1 MEHAVVSA
9 AEGSIHTLLGKLGTI
24 LIQQAQLVGG
34 VRGQLQYLKD
44 ELESMMAFLQ
54 DLSEKDEHRR
64 PVAEDAAKLR
74 QVKIWMKQVREV
86 AYDVED
92 CIDGFK
98 HHVGNSSNNY
108 GRGSAAFFHRITQLL
123 RTIRV
128 RHQIARQIRELETRA
143 TNISDRNSRWLMEE
157 HTQQLR
163 VISLFGFGGLG
174 KTTLAMTAYQS
185 LSATSACFKYQ
196 AFATVS
202 QKFDVKVLMSD
213 ILRQIIQPCY
223 HPGRVRTGE
232 APIEDPLKG
241 MENWD
246 VGQLANMLRQQLENK
261 KYLIVLDDIWSISA
275 WEGIRFSLPDSN
287 NGSRILV
294 TTRIKA
300 VAYSCCCHEYDRV
313 YEIEPLTDHES
324 RDLFFKRIFGGAANC
339 PENLKEISA
348 KILRKCGGTPL
359 AIVSIAG
366 LLGSKPGH
374 SIEQWEKVYGSLGSE
389 LETSPSLEKLKE
401 ILELS
406 YNDLPYQLKTCF
418 LYLSIYPE
426 DHNIRRK
433 SLLRRWIAEHFVT
446 EKRGLSVFEVAESYF
461 DELVNRS
468 IIQPVDVSITGKVK
482 TFRVHDVMLEIIVS
496 KSIEKNFVTLVGD
509 QHTSVPQEKIRRLS
523 VHSGGVVREI
533 STREMLS
540 HVRSLSIFANG
551 EILQFGWM
559 KVVKILD
566 LEGCEFV
573 RNKDL
578 KNVCR
583 LFQLEYLS
591 LRKTRIMELPTKIGN
606 LQKLETLDIR
616 QTSIKHLPHGIT
628 NLARLENLLGN
639 LVSLTTLAEIE
650 ITDVTSRYISEL
662 GKLSQL
668 RKLGVMMFVDDDNS
682 WASLICALE
691 NLSSSLCSLLLWQRD
706 GAINFNTLDSL
717 SRTPVFMKSMNFRGR
732 LGKLPK
738 WFPLL
743 SSLAELTLRATELSV
758 EVDLQVLAQLPCLLY
773 LRLHH
778 SAFTSTEFR
787 VSASEFPCLKLLV
800 IQTAVFETLK
810 VRFEE
815 GALPKLDRLELSLFE
830 DASIQELS
838 GIKFLHSLKEVT
850 VCTCPGNSTEDAM
863 RNLMIEAEEN
873 LNKPTVTI
881 KAKQWITEESRYR
894 NVQLTSQS
902 A

>member
-1 MEHAVVSA
+1 
-9 AEGSIHTLLGKLGTI
+9 
-24 LIQQAQLVGG
+24 
-34 VRGQLQYLKD
+34 
-44 ELESMMAFLQ
+44 
-54 DLSEKDEHRR
+54 
-64 PVAEDAAKLR
+64 
-74 QVKIWMKQVREV
+74 
-86 AYDVED
+86 
-92 CIDGFK
+92 
-98 HHVGNSSNNY
+98 
-108 GRGSAAFFHRITQLL
+108 
-123 RTIRV
+123 
-128 RHQIARQIRELETRA
+128 
-143 TNISDRNSRWLMEE
+143 
-157 HTQQLR
+157 
-163 VISLFGFGGLG
+163 
-174 KTTLAMTAYQS
+174 
-185 LSATSACFKYQ
+185 
-196 AFATVS
+196 
-202 QKFDVKVLMSD
+202 
-213 ILRQIIQPCY
+213 
-223 HPGRVRTGE
+223 
-232 APIEDPLKG
+232 
-241 MENWD
+241 
-246 VGQLANMLRQQLENK
+246 
-261 KYLIVLDDIWSISA
+261 
-275 WEGIRFSLPDSN
+275 
-287 NGSRILV
+287 
-294 TTRIKA
+294 
-300 VAYSCCCHEYDRV
+300 
-313 YEIEPLTDHES
+313 
-324 RDLFFKRIFGGAANC
+324 
-339 PENLKEISA
+339 
-348 KILRKCGGTPL
+348 
-359 AIVSIAG
+359 
-366 LLGSKPGH
+366 
-374 SIEQWEKVYGSLGSE
+374 
-389 LETSPSLEKLKE
+389 
-401 ILELS
+401 
-406 YNDLPYQLKTCF
+406 
-418 LYLSIYPE
+418 
-426 DHNIRRK
+426 
-433 SLLRRWIAEHFVT
+433 
-446 EKRGLSVFEVAESYF
+446 
-461 DELVNRS
+461 
-468 IIQPVDVSITGKVK
+468 
-482 TFRVHDVMLEIIVS
+482 MLEIIVY

-628 NLARLENLLGN
+628 NLARLENLLGGRRSYNHDGLWPISKFWGATVPNKLGN

-691 NLSSSLCSLLLWQRD
+691 KLSSSLCSLLLWQRD
-706 GAINFNTLDSL
+706 GAINFNSLDSL

-881 KAKQWITEESRYR
+881 KAKQWITEESSTAMC
-894 NVQLTSQS
+894 N
-902 A
+902 

>member
-1 MEHAVVSA
+1 MPYASGNSTGTYGTPANLFNLDARISA
-9 AEGSIHTLLGKLGTI
+9 LFPERN
-24 LIQQAQLVGG
+24 QLVGIEP
-34 VRGQLQYLKD
+34 R
-44 ELESMMAFLQ
+44 Q
-54 DLSEKDEHRR
+54 D
-64 PVAEDAAKLR
+64 
-74 QVKIWMKQVREV
+74 
-86 AYDVED
+86 
-92 CIDGFK
+92 
-98 HHVGNSSNNY
+98 
-108 GRGSAAFFHRITQLL
+108 
-123 RTIRV
+123 
-128 RHQIARQIRELETRA
+128 
-143 TNISDRNSRWLMEE
+143 NIFRWLTEE
-157 HTQQLR
+157 HVQQLR
-163 VISLFGFGGLG
+163 VISLFCFGGLG

-185 LSATSACFKYQ
+185 LSATSACFQYQ

-202 QKFDVKVLMSD
+202 QKFDVKVLMRD
-213 ILRQIIQPCY
+213 ILQQIIQPFY
-223 HPGRVRTGE
+223 QPGHARTGE

-241 MENWD
+241 VEEWD
-246 VGQLANMLRQQLENK
+246 VGKIANMLRQQLENK
-261 KYLIVLDDIWSISA
+261 RYLIVLDDVWSISA
-275 WEGIRFSLPDSN
+275 WEGIRFCLPDSN
-287 NGSRILV
+287 TGSRILV

-300 VAYSCCCHEYDRV
+300 VAHSCCFHEYDRI

-324 RDLFFKRIFGGAANC
+324 RDLFFKRIFGSAANC

-359 AIVSIAG
+359 AVVSLAG
-366 LLGSKPGH
+366 LLGSKPWH
-374 SIEQWEKVYGSLGSE
+374 SVEQWEKVYGSLGSE
-389 LETSPSLEKLKE
+389 LETSPSLEKLKQ

-426 DHNIRRK
+426 DHSIRRK
-433 SLLRRWIAEHFVT
+433 GLLRRWMAERFVT
-446 EKRGLSVFEVAESYF
+446 EKRGLSMFEVAESYF

-482 TFRVHDVMLEIIVS
+482 SFRVHDVMLEIIAS
-496 KSIEKNFVTLVGD
+496 KSIEKNFVTLIGD

-523 VHSGGVVREI
+523 VHSGGVVTNI

-540 HVRSLSIFANG
+540 HVRSLSVFANG

-591 LRKTRIMELPTKIGN
+591 LRRTHIMELPTKIGN

-616 QTSIKHLPHGIT
+616 QTGIKHLPPGIT
-628 NLARLENLLGN
+628 NLARLTNLLGGRRSYNHDGLWPISKFWGLTVPNKLGN
-639 LVSLTTLAEIE
+639 LVSLTTLAQIE
-650 ITDVTSRYISEL
+650 ITDFTCRYISEL

-668 RKLGVMMFVDDDNS
+668 RKLGLVMFVDDDNI

-691 NLSSSLCSLLLWQRD
+691 KLSSSLCSLLLWLPDRV
-706 GAINFNTLDSL
+706 INFSSLDSL
-717 SRTPVFMKSMNFRGR
+717 SRTPFFMRSMNFRGQ

-738 WFPLL
+738 WFPFL
-743 SSLAELTLRATELSV
+743 SSLTELTLRATELNV
-758 EVDLQVLAQLPCLLY
+758 KVDLKVLAHLPRLLY

-778 SAFTSTEFR
+778 SAFTATQFR

-800 IQTAVFETLK
+800 IQVAVFETLE

-815 GALPKLDRLELSLFE
+815 GALPKLDKLELSLFE

-838 GIKFLHSLKEVT
+838 GIKFLPSLKEVT
-850 VCTCPGNSTEDAM
+850 LCTCSGNSVEGVV
-863 RNLMIEAEEN
+863 RNLMSEAEEN
-873 LNKPTVTI
+873 LNKPIVTL
-881 KAKQWITEESRYR
+881 KAKQWITEESRYC
-894 NVQLTSQS
+894 NVQLANQS